1 MKVVGRMTEN
11 IIKAKCLTKFLEMS
25 IVDITLMASEMAAVE
40 CTMLPNKKFTMV
52 IGQMIVDKAR
62 AW

>member
-1 MKVVGRMTEN
+1 MTEN

-52 IGQMIVDKAR
+52 IGQMIVGKAR

>member
-1 MKVVGRMTEN
+1 MTEN

-40 CTMLPNKKFTMV
+40 CIMLPNKKFTMV

-62 AW
+62 A